1 MGNMEVKQ
9 PSYSS
14 IGKSAPRIE
23 GAKKVSG
30 AALYTADHLLPGTV
44 WGKVLRSPYAHARI
58 KRLDTE
64 RAKAHPGVLAVLT
77 AADIPAV
84 LTGRRLR
91 DMPMLARERARFIGR
106 VRGLAKGVA
115 EAYFA
120 QREAMGFPLLRQ
132 VQR

>member
-1 MGNMEVKQ
+1 MGNIKVKQ

-23 GAKKVSG
+23 GEKKVSG
-30 AALYTADHLLPGTV
+30 AAFYTADHLLPGTV

-64 RAKAHPGVLAVLT
+64 RAKAYPGVLAVLT

-91 DMPMLARERARFIGR
+91 DMPMSS
-106 VRGLAKGVA
+106 
-115 EAYFA
+115 
-120 QREAMGFPLLRQ
+120 PLESMEKSPTSATLFSR
-132 VQR
+132 